1 MTNNQSNQLV
11 KNPNTKKAMAVLAK
25 YANLE
30 SQLKEAEKE
39 AKEATEQIKQAMIE
53 QGVAKLEFEFP
64 DIKLTGYITLA
75 ERTNY
80 GAIDINE
87 VDEKY
92 LKQVLDTNKVKA
104 EVTLTGELPAGVIE
118 SKTQYITKRFKE
130 IN

>member
-11 KNPNTKKAMAVLAK
+11 KNPNTKKAMAILAK

-39 AKEATEQIKQAMIE
+39 AKEASEQIKQAMID

-64 DIKLTGYITLA
+64 DIKLTGYITLT

-104 EVTLTGELPAGVIE
+104 EVTLTGELPAGVVT
-118 SKTQYITKRFKE
+118 SKTQYITKKFKAVE
-130 IN
+130 